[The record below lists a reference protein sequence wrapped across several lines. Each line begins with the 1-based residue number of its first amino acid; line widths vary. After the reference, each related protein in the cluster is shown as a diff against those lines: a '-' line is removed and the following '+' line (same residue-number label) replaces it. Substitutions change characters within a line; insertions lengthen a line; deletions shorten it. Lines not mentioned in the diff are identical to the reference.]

1 MKILK
6 GLAIGLL
13 SFLLFLSLSI
23 FGWAFTLNST
33 ILNSNFIASEL
44 DKFDVAAL
52 VEEIIG
58 EQEDEEAF
66 SEELGT
72 ALVNTITKLEAPVK
86 EQLGATIGETYDYL
100 LGRKETP
107 DLRTTLGNTFLNPA
121 FVASLMEE
129 LDLSLLAEELISEQA
144 SEEEFPEE
152 LETALIDT
160 ITELEPLIKERVS
173 AAAEPIFDYLLGESQ
188 SIDLALTL
196 RNTFLSSDFVIS
208 LVNELDISSLASEFL
223 GEQLLEDIPE
233 EMEFLVEHLDDAI
246 AKLEPTIKEE
256 LIAAADP
263 ILDYLL
269 GESQSISVVIS
280 LEPIIENLED
290 TLREAFL
297 KSPPAELAGLPL
309 AEIGQHFDEYFGELT
324 EMIPSPFELDETLFG
339 TEMPAQIA
347 EALAEAEEGL
357 GEARQSITDALAEAE
372 EGLEQARQYVGY
384 FQLGYKILIGL
395 IVLLIAGIVLLNR
408 QVKGATR
415 KVGTIF
421 LTCGVPWFAGI
432 LIGKYF
438 AGKQIAQLDIPPYFR
453 ELLPRLVN
461 DFSAP
466 LQWFS
471 LGLLIGGV
479 VLIVVS
485 FVYPRWRQP
494 SSEPLAI
501 PPTSTNE
508 NAS

>member
-1 MKILK
+1 VKFLK

-23 FGWAFTLNST
+23 FGTAFLLNQT
-33 ILNSNFIASEL
+33 ILNPNFITSEL
-44 DKFDVAAL
+44 DKFDVATL
-52 VEEIIG
+52 VEEIIS
-58 EQEDEEAF
+58 EQEDEEDF
-66 SEELGT
+66 PEELRT
-72 ALVNTITKLEAPVK
+72 ALIDTITKLESPVK
-86 EQLGATIGETYDYL
+86 AQLSAATYSTFDYL
-100 LGRKETP
+100 LGKKQSP
-107 DLRTTLGNTFLNPA
+107 DLALTLRNTFLNSA

-129 LDLSLLAEELISEQA
+129 LDLSSLAEELINEQA

-152 LETALIDT
+152 LRAALVNT
-160 ITELEPLIKERVS
+160 ITELEPLIKENIS
-173 AAAEPIFDYLLGESQ
+173 AAADPIFDYLLGESQ

-196 RNTFLSSDFVIS
+196 RNTFLSSDFVVS

-233 EMEFLVEHLDDAI
+233 GLEFLVEHVDDAI
-246 AKLEPTIKEE
+246 AELEPTIREA
-256 LIAAADP
+256 LIANADP

-269 GESQSISVVIS
+269 GERQSISVVIS

-297 KSPPAELAGLPL
+297 ESPPAELTGLPL
-309 AEIGQHFDEYFGELT
+309 AGIEQYFDKYFGELT
-324 EMIPSPFELDETLFG
+324 EMIPSAFELDETLFG
-339 TEMPAQIA
+339 TEIPAQIA

-357 GEARQSITDALAEAE
+357 GEARQDIADALAEAE

-408 QVKGATR
+408 EVRGATR
-415 KVGTIF
+415 KLGTIF
-421 LTCGVPWFAGI
+421 LTCGIPWFAGI
-432 LIGKYF
+432 LVGKYF
-438 AGKQIAQLDIPPYFR
+438 AGKQIAQLDIPPYFQ

-471 LGLLIGGV
+471 LGLLIGGI
-479 VLIVVS
+479 VLIAVS
-485 FVYPRWRQP
+485 FVYPRWRQ
-494 SSEPLAI
+494 SHLEPPTI
-501 PPTSTNE
+501 PPSTTNGD
-508 NAS
+508 AS

>member
-6 GLAIGLL
+6 GLAISLL
-13 SFLLFLSLSI
+13 SFFLFLSLSI
-23 FGWAFTLNST
+23 FGILFLLNQT
-33 ILNSNFIASEL
+33 ILNSNFLSTQL
-44 DKFDVAAL
+44 DKLDVAAL
-52 VEEIIG
+52 VEEIIS

-66 SEELGT
+66 SEELET

-86 EQLGATIGETYDYL
+86 EQLGVAIGETYDYL

-107 DLRTTLGNTFLNPA
+107 DLRATLGNTFLNSA

-129 LDLSLLAEELISEQA
+129 LDLSLLAEEFISEQED
-144 SEEEFPEE
+144 EEEFPEE
-152 LETALIDT
+152 LGTALVNT
-160 ITELEPLIKERVS
+160 ITKLEPTIKEKVS
-173 AAAEPIFDYLLGESQ
+173 AAADPIFDYLLGESQ

-196 RNTFLSSDFVIS
+196 RNTFLSSDFVVS
-208 LVNELDISSLASEFL
+208 LVNELDISSLASEFV

-233 EMEFLVEHLDDAI
+233 EMEFLVEHLDDIVAE
-246 AKLEPTIKEE
+246 LEPTIKEE

-280 LEPIIENLED
+280 LKPIIENLED

-297 KSPPAELAGLPL
+297 ESLPAKLTGLPL
-309 AEIGQHFDEYFGELT
+309 AEIARYFDKYFGELT
-324 EMIPSPFELDETLFG
+324 EMIPSAFELDETLFG

-357 GEARQSITDALAEAE
+357 GEARQDIAEALAEAE
-372 EGLEQARQYVGY
+372 EGLGEARQYVGY
-384 FQLGYKILIGL
+384 FQLGYKLLIGF
-395 IVLLIAGIVLLNR
+395 IVLLVLGIIFINR
-408 QVKGATR
+408 QVKSATR
-415 KVGTIF
+415 KLGTIF

-438 AGKQIAQLDIPPYFR
+438 AGKQLAQLDIPPYFQ
-453 ELLPRLVN
+453 ELLPRLIN

-479 VLIVVS
+479 VLIAVS
-485 FVYPRWRQP
+485 FVYPRWRQTHP
-494 SSEPLAI
+494 EPPTI
-501 PPTSTNE
+501 PPTTTNGD
-508 NAS
+508 AS

>member
-6 GLAIGLL
+6 GLAISLL

-23 FGWAFTLNST
+23 FGILFLLNQT
-33 ILNSNFIASEL
+33 ILNSNFLSTQL
-44 DKFDVAAL
+44 DKLDVAAL
-52 VEEIIG
+52 VEEIIS

-66 SEELGT
+66 SEELET

-86 EQLGATIGETYDYL
+86 EQLGAAIGETYDYL

-107 DLRTTLGNTFLNPA
+107 DLRATLGNTFLNSA

-129 LDLSLLAEELISEQA
+129 LDLSLLAEEFISEQLP
-144 SEEEFPEE
+144 EEFPEE
-152 LETALIDT
+152 LQAALVNT
-160 ITELEPLIKERVS
+160 ITELEPTIKEKVS
-173 AAAEPIFDYLLGESQ
+173 AAADPIFDYLLGESQ

-196 RNTFLSSDFVIS
+196 RNTFLSSDFVAS
-208 LVNELDISSLASEFL
+208 LIEELDISSLASEFI
-223 GEQLLEDIPE
+223 GEQLLKDIPE
-233 EMEFLVEHLDDAI
+233 EMSFLAEHVDNIVAE
-246 AKLEPTIKEE
+246 LEPTIKEE
-256 LIAAADP
+256 LITAADP

-280 LEPIIENLED
+280 LKPVIENLED

-297 KSPPAELAGLPL
+297 ESLPAELTGLPL
-309 AEIGQHFDEYFGELT
+309 AEIARYFDKYFGELT
-324 EMIPSPFELDETLFG
+324 EMLPAFELNETLFG
-339 TEMPAQIA
+339 TEIPAQIA

-357 GEARQSITDALAEAE
+357 GEARQSIADALTEAE
-372 EGLEQARQYVGY
+372 EGLELARQYVGY
-384 FQLGYKILIGL
+384 FQLGYKLLIGF

-408 QVKGATR
+408 EVRGATR
-415 KVGTIF
+415 KIGTIF

-432 LIGKYF
+432 FIGKYF
-438 AGKQIAQLDIPPYFR
+438 AGKQIAQLDIPPYFQ
-453 ELLPRLVN
+453 ELLSRLVN

-479 VLIVVS
+479 VLIAVS

-494 SSEPLAI
+494 HPE
-501 PPTSTNE
+501 PPTIPSTTTNE
-508 NAS
+508 DAS

>member
-1 MKILK
+1 MKFLK
-6 GLAIGLL
+6 GLALGLL

-23 FGWAFTLNST
+23 FGTLFL
-33 ILNSNFIASEL
+33 LNQTVLNPNFITSQL
-44 DKFDVAAL
+44 DKLDVAAL
-52 VEEIIG
+52 VEEIIS

-66 SEELGT
+66 SEELET
-72 ALVNTITKLEAPVK
+72 ALVDTITKLEAPVK
-86 EQLGATIGETYDYL
+86 EQLNAAIGEIYDYL
-100 LGRKETP
+100 LGKREEP
-107 DLRTTLGNTFLNPA
+107 DLKTTLGNTFFNSD

-129 LDLSLLAEELISEQA
+129 LDLSSLAEELINEQA

-152 LETALIDT
+152 LRAALVNT
-160 ITELEPLIKERVS
+160 ITELEPLIKENIS
-173 AAAEPIFDYLLGESQ
+173 AASDPIFDYLLGETE

-223 GEQLLEDIPE
+223 GEQLLEDIPKE
-233 EMEFLVEHLDDAI
+233 LEFLVEHVNDII
-246 AKLEPTIKEE
+246 AELEPTIKEE
-256 LIAAADP
+256 LITAADP

-297 KSPPAELAGLPL
+297 ESPPAELAGLPL
-309 AEIGQHFDEYFGELT
+309 AEIEQYFDEYFGELT
-324 EMIPSPFELDETLFG
+324 EMTPSAFKLDETLLG
-339 TEMPAQIA
+339 TEIPAQIA
-347 EALAEAEEGL
+347 ETLAEAEEGL

-372 EGLEQARQYVGY
+372 ERLEQAREYVGY
-384 FQLGYKILIGL
+384 FQLGYKLLIGL
-395 IVLLIAGIVLLNR
+395 IVLLIAGIILLNR
-408 QVKGATR
+408 QVKSATR
-415 KVGTIF
+415 KLGTIF

-438 AGKQIAQLDIPPYFR
+438 AGKQLAQLDIPPYFQ

-479 VLIVVS
+479 ALIVVS
-485 FVYPRWRQP
+485 FVYPKWRQP
-494 SSEPLAI
+494 HPE
-501 PPTSTNE
+501 PPTTPPTTSNG